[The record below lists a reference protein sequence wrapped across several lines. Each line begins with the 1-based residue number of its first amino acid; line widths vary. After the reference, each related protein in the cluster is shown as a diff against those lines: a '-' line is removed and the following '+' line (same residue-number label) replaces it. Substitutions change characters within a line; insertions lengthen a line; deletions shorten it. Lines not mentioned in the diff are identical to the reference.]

1 MDIKPQKYLGKSRR
15 KNVDDSIIKASQ
27 KWLFLIISSLL
38 SLTTDSYVIN
48 AQTPTPVKPS
58 ITVPNNRGTMPMG
71 KALPEGKTQAPRA
84 ILRRSGLSTIANGN
98 QISLNGRIVTGA
110 WFQRQTGKNKIT
122 THIGDGYLKQ
132 LIGIDLLDTNIPTKQ
147 PIQWFSSPTKPQIL
161 TAQLA
166 GSFRYLDI
174 TNLAKTSGWQIQTQG
189 NVLNLTSPSTRIT
202 AISEASYTAATQVL
216 IGNSKPSLPAQVSNQ
231 TAAAK
236 RVTIKL
242 DRPTPWQIR
251 QELPAKR
258 VVDPDAVN
266 PQPTAPPNR
275 EWTIILDGIADP
287 ALVQRYT
294 PITPAPTPVTPSTF
308 PVIPPLPNFGKQLSV
323 PEPIPRPIPITPPE
337 ATVKQVEVV
346 NNQTLIRVSVP
357 FGFAPRIQ
365 SEPNS
370 LIVEIRPDALI
381 PRNIAWAN
389 GLRWRQQWMQL
400 GQEKFPVVWLEA
412 NPRNVQLRP
421 IVTNADTLIG
431 TAPWI
436 QTAPKY
442 LAVAGINGGYFNRNN
457 KYPLGAIRSNGKWLS
472 SPILNRGAIAWNNSG
487 QFYVGRLS
495 LEDNLV
501 TTGPQGTVKTP
512 ILFLNSG
519 YVQSGIARYTP
530 AWGNI
535 YTPLT
540 DNETIIV
547 VQKNQVTSQVKAGK
561 AGENPVVIPLDGYL
575 LTLRG
580 KISTATDLFPTGT
593 NLKIESA
600 TVPAEF
606 NRYPNIIG
614 AGPLLVQ
621 NRQIVLDA
629 KAEKFSDAFIRE
641 KAIRSA
647 ICTTANGTV
656 IIASTHNRAGGAGPT
671 LAEHAQLMQK
681 MGCVNALNL
690 DGGSSTSLYLGG
702 QLIDRSPSTAARVH
716 NGIVIFPFP
725 HTRIIILEA
734 NNIV

>member
-1 MDIKPQKYLGKSRR
+1 MSLSHDISENYSRYIFTDSSFNLSNQTMKIEPQKHLDFLGQKIAYQSTL
-15 KNVDDSIIKASQ
+15 KPSQ
-27 KWLFLIISSLL
+27 KCLLMILSSLL
-38 SLTTDSYVIN
+38 CLTTHSHAVN
-48 AQTPTPVKPS
+48 AQTPVPVKPS
-58 ITVPNNRGTMPMG
+58 TIVPNNLT
-71 KALPEGKTQAPRA
+71 LPV
-84 ILRRSGLSTIANGN
+84 STVKGVITNGN
-98 QISLNGRIVTGA
+98 QIALNGRIVTGA
-110 WFQRQTGKNKIT
+110 WFQLQTGKNQT
-122 THIGDGYLKQ
+122 TTYIADGSLRQ
-132 LIGIDLLDTNIPTKQ
+132 LIGIDLLDTNVPTKQ
-147 PIQWFSSPTKPQIL
+147 PVQWFSSYTKPQVL

-174 TNLAKTSGWQIQTQG
+174 TNLAKTAGWQIQSQG
-189 NVLNLTSPSTRIT
+189 NILNLTSPQTKIT
-202 AISEASYTAATQVL
+202 NIREASYKSTMQL
-216 IGNSKPSLPAQVSNQ
+216 LGENGKPSVPAQVSE
-231 TAAAK
+231 AK
-236 RVTIKL
+236 RVIINL
-242 DRPTPWQIR
+242 DRPTPWQVR

-266 PQPTAPPNR
+266 PQPTAPPDR

-294 PITPAPTPVTPSTF
+294 PITPIPTPLQTPKS
-308 PVIPPLPNFGKQLSV
+308 PLIPPLPLGKQLT
-323 PEPIPRPIPITPPE
+323 PITPPE

-346 NNQTLIRVSVP
+346 SNQTLIRISVP

-365 SEPNS
+365 SEANSNS
-370 LIVEIRPDALI
+370 LLVEIRPDALL
-381 PRNIAWAN
+381 PRNIAWAS

-400 GQEKFPVVWLEA
+400 GTDKFPIVWLEA

-431 TAPWI
+431 TAAWI
-436 QTAPKY
+436 QTAQKY

-457 KYPLGAIRSNGKWLS
+457 RYPLGAIRSNGQWLS

-487 QFYVGRLS
+487 QFYVGRLT

-501 TTGPQGTVKTP
+501 IISSQGTVKTP

-530 AWGNI
+530 AWGNTYI
-535 YTPLT
+535 PLT

-547 VQKNQVTSQVKAGK
+547 VQKNQVTNQLAAGK
-561 AGENPVVIPLDGYL
+561 AGENPVSIPPNGYL

-580 KISTATDLFPTGT
+580 KTSSANLFPIGT
-593 NLKIESA
+593 NLKIENA
-600 TVPAEF
+600 TVPSEF

-621 NRQIVLDA
+621 NRQIVLNA

-656 IIASTHNRAGGAGPT
+656 ILASTHNRAGGAGPT

-716 NGIVIFPFP
+716 NGIGIFL
-725 HTRIIILEA
+725 RR
-734 NNIV
+734 

>member
-1 MDIKPQKYLGKSRR
+1 MNKKPQKRLENFCQKIAD
-15 KNVDDSIIKASQ
+15 KSIIKPSQ
-27 KWLFLIISSLL
+27 QWFFLIISSLL
-38 SLTTDSYVIN
+38 CLTTHIHAIN

-58 ITVPNNRGTMPMG
+58 ITVPNNPTLPPSKVPMPID
-71 KALPEGKTQAPRA
+71 KSLRA
-84 ILRRSGLSTIANGN
+84 IANGN

-110 WFQRQTGKNKIT
+110 WFQRQTGNNQIT
-122 THIGDGYLKQ
+122 THIADGSLRQ
-132 LIGIDLLDTNIPTKQ
+132 LIGIDLLDTSIPTKQ
-147 PIQWFSSPTKPQIL
+147 PIQWFSSYTKPQVL
-161 TAQLA
+161 MAQLA
-166 GSFRYLDI
+166 GGFRYLDI
-174 TNLAKTSGWQIQTQG
+174 TNLAKTVGWQLQTQG
-189 NVLNLTSPSTRIT
+189 NILNLTTPQTKIT
-202 AISEASYTAATQVL
+202 NISETSYTSTTQILGGNGKPSVPTQV
-216 IGNSKPSLPAQVSNQ
+216 SK
-231 TAAAK
+231 
-236 RVTIKL
+236 VTINL

-251 QELPAKR
+251 QELPVKR

-294 PITPAPTPVTPSTF
+294 PVTPSTSPS
-308 PVIPPLPNFGKQLSV
+308 PVITPLPNLGKQLTV
-323 PEPIPRPIPITPPE
+323 PAPIPKPIPITPPE
-337 ATVKQVEVV
+337 TTVKQVEVV

-357 FGFAPRIQ
+357 FGSAPRIQ

-370 LIVEIRPDALI
+370 LIVEIRPDALV
-381 PRNIAWAN
+381 PRNIAWAS

-400 GQEKFPVVWLEA
+400 GQDNFPVVWLEA
-412 NPRNVQLRP
+412 NPRNVQLKP
-421 IVTNADTLIG
+421 LVTNADTLIG

-487 QFYVGRLS
+487 QFYVGRLT

-501 TTGPQGTVKTP
+501 TSGPQGTVKTP

-530 AWGNI
+530 AWGNT

-540 DNETIIV
+540 DNETILV
-547 VQKNQVTSQVKAGK
+547 VQKNQVTSQLTAGK
-561 AGENPVVIPLDGYL
+561 AGENPVAIPLDGYL

-580 KISTATDLFPTGT
+580 KISGSANLFPTGT

-606 NRYPNIIG
+606 NPYPNIIG

-716 NGIVIFPFP
+716 NGIGIFLK
-725 HTRIIILEA
+725 R
-734 NNIV
+734 

>member
-1 MDIKPQKYLGKSRR
+1 MNTKPHKHLESPGQKNPDQYIIKP
-15 KNVDDSIIKASQ
+15 SQ

-38 SLTTDSYVIN
+38 CLTTHGSAIN
-48 AQTPTPVKPS
+48 AQIPTPVKPS
-58 ITVPNNRGTMPMG
+58 TIIPNNPTLPPSKVPGAMPID
-71 KALPEGKTQAPRA
+71 KSLRA
-84 ILRRSGLSTIANGN
+84 IANGN

-110 WFQRQTGKNKIT
+110 WFQRQTGKNQIT
-122 THIGDGYLKQ
+122 THIADGSLRQ
-132 LIGIDLLDTNIPTKQ
+132 LIGIDLLDTSIPTKQ
-147 PIQWFSSPTKPQIL
+147 PIQWFSSYTKPQIL
-161 TAQLA
+161 MAQLA
-166 GSFRYLDI
+166 GGFRYLDI
-174 TNLAKTSGWQIQTQG
+174 TNLAKTAGWQLQVQG
-189 NVLNLTSPSTRIT
+189 NILNLTTPQTKIT
-202 AISEASYTAATQVL
+202 NISETRYTPTTQIL
-216 IGNSKPSLPAQVSNQ
+216 GENDKPSAPAQVS
-231 TAAAK
+231 K
-236 RVTIKL
+236 VIIDL
-242 DRPTPWQIR
+242 DRATPWQIR

-294 PITPAPTPVTPSTF
+294 PVTPVPTPITPPIS
-308 PVIPPLPNFGKQLSV
+308 PVIPLLPNLGKQL
-323 PEPIPRPIPITPPE
+323 PIPTPILKPIPITPPE

-357 FGFAPRIQ
+357 FGLAPRIQ

-370 LIVEIRPDALI
+370 NSLIIEIRPDALM
-381 PRNIAWAN
+381 PRNIAWAS

-412 NPRNVQLRP
+412 NPRNIQLKP
-421 IVTNADTLIG
+421 LVTNADTLIG

-457 KYPLGAIRSNGKWLS
+457 KYPLGAIRSDGQWLS

-487 QFYVGRLS
+487 QFYIGRLA

-501 TTGPQGTVKTP
+501 TVGPQGTVKTP

-530 AWGNI
+530 AWGNT

-547 VQKNQVTSQVKAGK
+547 VQKNQVTSQLTTAK
-561 AGENPVVIPLDGYL
+561 AGENPVSIPLDGYL

-580 KISTATDLFPTGT
+580 KISSSANLFPTGT

-600 TVPAEF
+600 TVPGEF

-716 NGIVIFPFP
+716 NGIGIFLK
-725 HTRIIILEA
+725 R
-734 NNIV
+734 

>member
-1 MDIKPQKYLGKSRR
+1 MNTKPHKHLGYPGQKNPDQDIIKP
-15 KNVDDSIIKASQ
+15 SQ

-38 SLTTDSYVIN
+38 CLTTHGSAIN
-48 AQTPTPVKPS
+48 AQIPTPVKPS
-58 ITVPNNRGTMPMG
+58 TTIPNNPTLPPSKIPGAMPID
-71 KALPEGKTQAPRA
+71 KSLRA
-84 ILRRSGLSTIANGN
+84 IANGN

-110 WFQRQTGKNKIT
+110 WFQRQTGKNQIT
-122 THIGDGYLKQ
+122 THIADGSLRQ
-132 LIGIDLLDTNIPTKQ
+132 LIGIDLLDTSISTKQ
-147 PIQWFSSPTKPQIL
+147 PIQWFSSYTKPQVL
-161 TAQLA
+161 MAQLA
-166 GSFRYLDI
+166 GGFRYLDI
-174 TNLAKTSGWQIQTQG
+174 TNLAKTVGWQLQTQG
-189 NVLNLTSPSTRIT
+189 NILNLTTPQTKIT
-202 AISEASYTAATQVL
+202 NISETSYTSTTQILGGNGKPSVPTQV
-216 IGNSKPSLPAQVSNQ
+216 SK
-231 TAAAK
+231 
-236 RVTIKL
+236 VTINL

-251 QELPAKR
+251 QELPVKK

-294 PITPAPTPVTPSTF
+294 PITPVIPPIS
-308 PVIPPLPNFGKQLSV
+308 PVIPPPNLGKEL
-323 PEPIPRPIPITPPE
+323 PIPAPITKPIPITPIE

-370 LIVEIRPDALI
+370 NSLIIEIRPDALV
-381 PRNIAWAN
+381 PRNIAWAS

-412 NPRNVQLRP
+412 NLRNVQLKP
-421 IVTNADTLIG
+421 LVTNADTLIG

-487 QFYVGRLS
+487 QFYVGRLT
-495 LEDNLV
+495 LEETLV
-501 TTGPQGTVKTP
+501 TIDPQGTVKTPVPVLNSGYVKTP

-530 AWGNI
+530 AWGNT

-547 VQKNQVTSQVKAGK
+547 VQKNQVTSQLTTAK
-561 AGENPVVIPLDGYL
+561 AGENPVSIPLDGYL

-580 KISTATDLFPTGT
+580 KISGSASLFPTGT

-606 NRYPNIIG
+606 NPYPNIIG

-716 NGIVIFPFP
+716 NGIGIFLK
-725 HTRIIILEA
+725 R
-734 NNIV
+734 

>member
-1 MDIKPQKYLGKSRR
+1 MKIKPQKHLEKS
-15 KNVDDSIIKASQ
+15 SQ
-27 KWLFLIISSLL
+27 KIADKSTIKSSQKLFSLIISSFLC
-38 SLTTDSYVIN
+38 LTTNYYTAN

-58 ITVPNNRGTMPMG
+58 TAPAAMPID
-71 KALPEGKTQAPRA
+71 KSLRA
-84 ILRRSGLSTIANGN
+84 YANGN
-98 QISLNGRIVTGA
+98 QISLNGRIVSTA
-110 WFQRQTGKNKIT
+110 WFQRQTSKNQLT
-122 THIGDGYLKQ
+122 THIADGSLKQ
-132 LIGIDLLDTNIPTKQ
+132 LIGIDLLDTSIPTKQ
-147 PIQWFSSPTKPQIL
+147 PIQWFSSYTKPQVL
-161 TAQLA
+161 MAQLA
-166 GSFRYLDI
+166 GNFRYLDI
-174 TNLAKTSGWQIQTQG
+174 TNLAKTAGWKIQIQG
-189 NVLNLTSPSTRIT
+189 NILNITTPQTIITNIDETSYKSTMQLLG
-202 AISEASYTAATQVL
+202 AD
-216 IGNSKPSLPAQVSNQ
+216 GKPSVPAQVS
-231 TAAAK
+231 TGK
-236 RVTIKL
+236 RVIINL
-242 DRPTPWQIR
+242 DRPTPWQVR

-287 ALVQRYT
+287 GLVQRYT
-294 PITPAPTPVTPSTF
+294 PITPVPTSVPSPIPLPTS
-308 PVIPPLPNFGKQLSV
+308 PVIPSLPNLGKQLPV
-323 PEPIPRPIPITPPE
+323 PTPILRPITPINPPE

-365 SEPNS
+365 SEPNN
-370 LIVEIRPDALI
+370 LIVEIRPDALV
-381 PRNIAWAN
+381 PRNIAWAS

-400 GQEKFPVVWLEA
+400 GQDKFPVVWLEA
-412 NPRNVQLRP
+412 NPRNVQLKP
-421 IVTNADTLIG
+421 LVTNADTLIG

-457 KYPLGAIRSNGKWLS
+457 RYPLGAIRSNGQWLS

-487 QFYVGRLS
+487 QFYVGRLT

-530 AWGNI
+530 AWGNT

-547 VQKNQVTSQVKAGK
+547 VQKNQVSSQLIAGK
-561 AGENPVVIPLDGYL
+561 AGENPVSIPLDGYL

-580 KISTATDLFPTGT
+580 KISTSANLFPTGT

-600 TVPAEF
+600 TIPAEF
-606 NRYPNIIG
+606 NGYPNIIG

-716 NGIVIFPFP
+716 NGIGIFLK
-725 HTRIIILEA
+725 R
-734 NNIV
+734 

>member
-1 MDIKPQKYLGKSRR
+1 MNTKPQKHLEHTGQ
-15 KNVDDSIIKASQ
+15 KNPDKYIIKPSQ

-38 SLTTDSYVIN
+38 CLTTHGSAIN
-48 AQTPTPVKPS
+48 AQIPTPVKPS
-58 ITVPNNRGTMPMG
+58 TTIPNNPTLPPSKVPGAMPID
-71 KALPEGKTQAPRA
+71 KSLRA
-84 ILRRSGLSTIANGN
+84 IANGN

-110 WFQRQTGKNKIT
+110 WFQRQTGKNQIT
-122 THIGDGYLKQ
+122 THIADGSLRQ

-147 PIQWFSSPTKPQIL
+147 PIQWFSSYTKPQVL
-161 TAQLA
+161 MAQLA
-166 GSFRYLDI
+166 GGFRYLDI
-174 TNLAKTSGWQIQTQG
+174 TNLAKTAGWQLQVQG
-189 NVLNLTSPSTRIT
+189 NILNLATPQTKIT
-202 AISEASYTAATQVL
+202 NISETRYAPTTQIL
-216 IGNSKPSLPAQVSNQ
+216 GENGKPSAPAQVS
-231 TAAAK
+231 K
-236 RVTIKL
+236 VTINL

-251 QELPAKR
+251 QELPVKK

-287 ALVQRYT
+287 AIVQRYT
-294 PITPAPTPVTPSTF
+294 PITPITPPVS
-308 PVIPPLPNFGKQLSV
+308 PVIPPLPNLGKQLSV
-323 PEPIPRPIPITPPE
+323 PVPIPKSIPITPLE

-370 LIVEIRPDALI
+370 NRLIIEIRPDALV
-381 PRNIAWAN
+381 PRNIAWAS
-389 GLRWRQQWMQL
+389 GLRWRQKWMQL
-400 GQEKFPVVWLEA
+400 GQDNFPVVWLEA
-412 NPRNVQLRP
+412 NPRNVQLKP
-421 IVTNADTLIG
+421 LVTNADTLIG

-457 KYPLGAIRSNGKWLS
+457 KYPLGAIRSNGQWLS

-487 QFYVGRLS
+487 QFYIGRLT

-530 AWGNI
+530 AWGNT

-547 VQKNQVTSQVKAGK
+547 VQKNQVTSQLTVAK
-561 AGENPVVIPLDGYL
+561 AGENPVSIPLDGYL

-580 KISTATDLFPTGT
+580 KISTSANLFPTGT

-606 NRYPNIIG
+606 NSYPNIIG

-716 NGIVIFPFP
+716 NGIGIFLK
-725 HTRIIILEA
+725 R
-734 NNIV
+734 

>member
-1 MDIKPQKYLGKSRR
+1 MNTKPQKHLEHTGQ
-15 KNVDDSIIKASQ
+15 KNPDKYIIKPSQ

-38 SLTTDSYVIN
+38 CLTTHGSAIN
-48 AQTPTPVKPS
+48 AQIPTPVKPS
-58 ITVPNNRGTMPMG
+58 TTIPNNPTLPPSKVPGAMPID
-71 KALPEGKTQAPRA
+71 KSLRA
-84 ILRRSGLSTIANGN
+84 IANGN

-110 WFQRQTGKNKIT
+110 WFQRQTGKNQIT
-122 THIGDGYLKQ
+122 THIADGSLRQ

-147 PIQWFSSPTKPQIL
+147 PIQWFSSYTKPQVL
-161 TAQLA
+161 MAQLA
-166 GSFRYLDI
+166 GGFRYLDI
-174 TNLAKTSGWQIQTQG
+174 TNLAKTAGWQLQVQG
-189 NVLNLTSPSTRIT
+189 NILNLATPQTKIT
-202 AISEASYTAATQVL
+202 NISETRYAPTTQIL
-216 IGNSKPSLPAQVSNQ
+216 GENGKPSAPAQVS
-231 TAAAK
+231 K
-236 RVTIKL
+236 VTINL

-251 QELPAKR
+251 QELPVKK

-287 ALVQRYT
+287 AIVQRYT
-294 PITPAPTPVTPSTF
+294 PITPITPPVS
-308 PVIPPLPNFGKQLSV
+308 PVIPPLPNLGKQLSV
-323 PEPIPRPIPITPPE
+323 PVPIPKSIPITPLE

-370 LIVEIRPDALI
+370 NRLIIEIRPDALV
-381 PRNIAWAN
+381 PRNIAWAS
-389 GLRWRQQWMQL
+389 GLRWRQKWMQL
-400 GQEKFPVVWLEA
+400 GQDNFPVVWLEA
-412 NPRNVQLRP
+412 NPRNVQLKP
-421 IVTNADTLIG
+421 LVTNADTLIG

-457 KYPLGAIRSNGKWLS
+457 KYPLGAIRSNGQWLS

-487 QFYVGRLS
+487 QFYIGRLT

-530 AWGNI
+530 AWGNT

-540 DNETIIV
+540 DNETIVV
-547 VQKNQVTSQVKAGK
+547 VQKNQVTNQLTVAK
-561 AGENPVVIPLDGYL
+561 AGENPVSIPLDGYL

-580 KISTATDLFPTGT
+580 KISTSANLFPTGT

-606 NRYPNIIG
+606 NSYPNIIG

-716 NGIVIFPFP
+716 NGIGIFLK
-725 HTRIIILEA
+725 R
-734 NNIV
+734 